1 MRDVDDELLG
11 RIAVTGLP
19 MHLSSLPAR
28 EVDPPAPLLG
38 QHNAEVLTELGF
50 DPARIAALERD
61 GVLLAER
68 H

>member
-1 MRDVDDELLG
+1 MNRPSPRPPPDDC
-11 RIAVTGLP
+11 
-19 MHLSSLPAR
+19 SLPAR